1 MDRCNLLY
9 FENRGF
15 MKKYTLLPL
24 IAVSLLAGC
33 TTKEQDEKIKTFW
46 MMQSMQLMNKVAS
59 TKMDQLTKLAAG
71 SANFGAM
78 GAMGSRHM
86 DFPEHFDGPTPALP
100 AQNASTAAAPVRR
113 TTPAPQIMDVTM
125 DTDELPG
132 KAPQA
137 ERAKMKRAFDAVQV
151 NNQAALVSIERTFNT
166 AVKHKAFLITT
177 QTEKDLKAAAAK
189 SANFQA
195 YLSEQKRLLALQD
208 QKLMQLMKQNAA
220 NLKRTRRTTR

>member
-1 MDRCNLLY
+1 
-9 FENRGF
+9 
-15 MKKYTLLPL
+15 
-24 IAVSLLAGC
+24 
-33 TTKEQDEKIKTFW
+33 
-46 MMQSMQLMNKVAS
+46 
-59 TKMDQLTKLAAG
+59 
-71 SANFGAM
+71 
-78 GAMGSRHM
+78 
-86 DFPEHFDGPTPALP
+86 
-100 AQNASTAAAPVRR
+100 
-113 TTPAPQIMDVTM
+113 M

-137 ERAKMKRAFDAVQV
+137 ERAKMKSAFDAVQV

-220 NLKRTRRTTR
+220 NLKRTRRTNR

>member
-1 MDRCNLLY
+1 
-9 FENRGF
+9 
-15 MKKYTLLPL
+15 
-24 IAVSLLAGC
+24 
-33 TTKEQDEKIKTFW
+33 
-46 MMQSMQLMNKVAS
+46 MNKVAS

-177 QTEKDLKAAAAK
+177 QTEKDLKATAAK

-220 NLKRTRRTTR
+220 NLKRTRRTNR